1 MKCSFLV
8 RFHIQPNRLKPIMVK
23 CSSVNKNTNIRNS
36 IDQMLSVKIANLRD
50 RKQELKNQEARS
62 KSSRN
67 KKRERQKAR
76 GKM

>member
-1 MKCSFLV
+1 
-8 RFHIQPNRLKPIMVK
+8 
-23 CSSVNKNTNIRNS
+23 
-36 IDQMLSVKIANLRD
+36 MLSVKIANLRD